1 MGLSGFIIEQREK
14 EAEALKT
21 FLFYSLIVSV
31 ALHIGVLAL
40 SINKFFHRVRE
51 IREEPIELTIL
62 ETIPQK
68 VVQPAT
74 EIKSPV
80 KINSGSSGGGNNSE
94 EISIPIEKGSS
105 LINSFVPPIAK
116 QYQPKITNHF
126 ITKPSQTVTNFEP
139 RIIAKLP
146 KSTPIKNRNFQ
157 PETIEN
163 PVKIDPIENPNFQP
177 ETIENPVK
185 IDPIENPNFQPET
198 QLKLPKINP
207 IQKLDE
213 NSNNFPSTQPQA
225 DTKPTDVP
233 PLNSETPTNISPYN
247 IPSANPT
254 VFTQLPQNRNGNGNG
269 NGNGTGNGNGNGNG
283 TGNGNGNGTGNGNGN
298 GNGAEAENKPIATAP
313 KPETEN
319 SSKLNPAAEC
329 ISCQIKYP
337 DRARRRGA
345 EGTPLIAIDT
355 DNNGTVTQV
364 RLIRSS
370 GDSELDEAAE
380 KYAQDWKLT
389 PKEGGRKGVTTDVNF
404 IMKGSQ
410 LYRKRQER
418 QREKPSV
425 GN

>member
-31 ALHIGVLAL
+31 ALHLGVLAL
-40 SINKFFHRVRE
+40 SIHKFFHRVRE

-105 LINSFVPPIAK
+105 LINSFVPPLAK
-116 QYQPKITNHF
+116 HYQPKITNHF

-139 RIIAKLP
+139 KIIAKLP
-146 KSTPIKNRNFQ
+146 KSNPIKNTNFQ
-157 PETIEN
+157 PEIIEN
-163 PVKIDPIENPNFQP
+163 PVKIDPIENTNFQP
-177 ETIENPVK
+177 KTI
-185 IDPIENPNFQPET
+185 
-198 QLKLPKINP
+198 LKLPEINP

-213 NSNNFPSTQPQA
+213 NLNNFPSTEPQA
-225 DTKPTDVP
+225 DTKPTDIP
-233 PLNSETPTNISPYN
+233 PLNSENPTNISPYN
-247 IPSANPT
+247 IPIPSTNPN
-254 VFTQLPQNRNGNGNG
+254 VFTQLPQNGNGLG
-269 NGNGTGNGNGNGNG
+269 TGNGTGNGAGNGIGYGSGNGLGTDNG
-283 TGNGNGNGTGNGNGN
+283 TGNS
-298 GNGAEAENKPIATAP
+298 AEAESNPIATP
-313 KPETEN
+313 TKPAIEN
-319 SSKLNPAAEC
+319 SSKLNRAAEC
-329 ISCQIKYP
+329 IFCQIKYP
-337 DRARRRGA
+337 DRARKRGA
-345 EGTPLIAIDT
+345 EGTALIAIDT
-355 DNNGTVTQV
+355 NDNGIVTQV

-389 PKEGGRKGVTTDVNF
+389 PKEGGREAVTTEVNF
-404 IMKGSQ
+404 IIKGSQ

>member
-40 SINKFFHRVRE
+40 SIHKFFHRVRE

-62 ETIPQK
+62 EPIPQK
-68 VVQPAT
+68 FVQPAT

-105 LINSFVPPIAK
+105 LINSFVPPLAK
-116 QYQPKITNHF
+116 HYQPKITNHF

-139 RIIAKLP
+139 KIIAKLP
-146 KSTPIKNRNFQ
+146 KSNPIKNTNFQ
-157 PETIEN
+157 SETIEK
-163 PVKIDPIENPNFQP
+163 PVKIDPIENTNFQP
-177 ETIENPVK
+177 ETI
-185 IDPIENPNFQPET
+185 
-198 QLKLPKINP
+198 LKLPKINP

-213 NSNNFPSTQPQA
+213 NSNNFPSTEPQA
-225 DTKPTDVP
+225 DTKPTDIP
-233 PLNSETPTNISPYN
+233 PLNSENPTNISPYN
-247 IPSANPT
+247 IPIPSTNPN
-254 VFTQLPQNRNGNGNG
+254 VFTQLPQNGNGLGTGTGTGTGTGNG
-269 NGNGTGNGNGNGNG
+269 TGSGAGNGTGNGA
-283 TGNGNGNGTGNGNGN
+283 
-298 GNGAEAENKPIATAP
+298 GNGAEAEINPISTPLKPAI
-313 KPETEN
+313 EN
-319 SSKLNPAAEC
+319 SSKLNRKAEC
-329 ISCQIKYP
+329 IFCQIKYP
-337 DRARRRGA
+337 DRARKRGA
-345 EGTPLIAIDT
+345 EGTALIAIDT
-355 DNNGTVTQV
+355 NDNGIVTQV

-389 PKEGGRKGVTTDVNF
+389 PKEGGREAVTTEINF
-404 IMKGSQ
+404 IIKGSQ

>member
-105 LINSFVPPIAK
+105 LINSFVPPVAK

-146 KSTPIKNRNFQ
+146 KSNPIKNRNFQ

-163 PVKIDPIENPNFQP
+163 PVKIDPIENTNFQP
-177 ETIENPVK
+177 ETI
-185 IDPIENPNFQPET
+185 
-198 QLKLPKINP
+198 LKLPKINP

-225 DTKPTDVP
+225 DTKPIDIP

-254 VFTQLPQNRNGNGNG
+254 VFTQLPQNGNS
-269 NGNGTGNGNGNGNG
+269 TGNG
-283 TGNGNGNGTGNGNGN
+283 TGNGNGNGTGNGT
-298 GNGAEAENKPIATAP
+298 GNGAGNGTGNGMGNGTGDEAGNTPISTPP
-313 KPETEN
+313 KPAIEN
-319 SSKLNPAAEC
+319 SSKLNRAAEC

-345 EGTPLIAIDT
+345 EGTALIAIDT
-355 DNNGTVTQV
+355 DDNGTITRV

-389 PKEGGRKGVTTDVNF
+389 PKEGGREAVTTEVNF

>member
-31 ALHIGVLAL
+31 ALHLGVLAL
-40 SINKFFHRVRE
+40 SIHKFFHRVRE

-62 ETIPQK
+62 EPIPQK
-68 VVQPAT
+68 FVQPAT

-105 LINSFVPPIAK
+105 LINSFVPPLAK
-116 QYQPKITNHF
+116 HYQPKITNHF

-139 RIIAKLP
+139 KIIAKLP
-146 KSTPIKNRNFQ
+146 KSNPIKNTNFQ
-157 PETIEN
+157 SETIEK
-163 PVKIDPIENPNFQP
+163 PVKIDPIENTNFQP
-177 ETIENPVK
+177 ETI
-185 IDPIENPNFQPET
+185 
-198 QLKLPKINP
+198 LKLPKINP

-213 NSNNFPSTQPQA
+213 NSNNFPSTEPQA
-225 DTKPTDVP
+225 DTKPTDIP
-233 PLNSETPTNISPYN
+233 PLNSENPTNISPYN
-247 IPSANPT
+247 IPIPSTNPN
-254 VFTQLPQNRNGNGNG
+254 VFTQLPQNGNGLGTGTGNG
-269 NGNGTGNGNGNGNG
+269 TANGTGNGSGNGSGNGTGNS
-283 TGNGNGNGTGNGNGN
+283 
-298 GNGAEAENKPIATAP
+298 AESESNSIATP
-313 KPETEN
+313 TKPPIEN
-319 SSKLNPAAEC
+319 SSKLNRKAEC
-329 ISCQIKYP
+329 ISCESKYP

-345 EGTPLIAIDT
+345 EGTALIAIDT
-355 DNNGTVTQV
+355 NDNGTVTRV

-389 PKEGGRKGVTTDVNF
+389 PKEGGREAVTTEINF
-404 IMKGSQ
+404 IIKGSQ

>member
-31 ALHIGVLAL
+31 ALHLGVLAL
-40 SINKFFHRVRE
+40 SIHKFFHRVRE

-62 ETIPQK
+62 EPIPQK
-68 VVQPAT
+68 FVQPAT

-105 LINSFVPPIAK
+105 LINSFVPPLAK
-116 QYQPKITNHF
+116 HYQPKITNHF
-126 ITKPSQTVTNFEP
+126 ITKPSQTVTKFEP
-139 RIIAKLP
+139 KIIAKLP
-146 KSTPIKNRNFQ
+146 KSNPIKNTNFQ
-157 PETIEN
+157 PEIIENPVKIDPIKNTNFQPEIIEN
-163 PVKIDPIENPNFQP
+163 PVKIDPIENTNFQP
-177 ETIENPVK
+177 KTI
-185 IDPIENPNFQPET
+185 
-198 QLKLPKINP
+198 LKLPEINP

-213 NSNNFPSTQPQA
+213 NSNNFPSTEPQA
-225 DTKPTDVP
+225 DTKPTDIP
-233 PLNSETPTNISPYN
+233 PLNSENPTNISPYN
-247 IPSANPT
+247 IPSTNPN
-254 VFTQLPQNRNGNGNG
+254 VFTQLPQNGNGLG
-269 NGNGTGNGNGNGNG
+269 TGNGTGNGAGNGIGSGNGLGTDNG
-283 TGNGNGNGTGNGNGN
+283 TGNS
-298 GNGAEAENKPIATAP
+298 AEAESNPISTPLKPAI
-313 KPETEN
+313 EN
-319 SSKLNPAAEC
+319 SSKLNRAAEC
-329 ISCQIKYP
+329 IFCQIKYP
-337 DRARRRGA
+337 DRARKRGA
-345 EGTPLIAIDT
+345 EGTALIAIDT
-355 DNNGTVTQV
+355 NDNGIVTQV

-389 PKEGGRKGVTTDVNF
+389 PKEGGREAVTTEVNF
-404 IMKGSQ
+404 IIKGSQ

>member
-31 ALHIGVLAL
+31 ALHLGVLAL
-40 SINKFFHRVRE
+40 SIHKFFHRVRE

-62 ETIPQK
+62 EPIPQK
-68 VVQPAT
+68 FVQPAT

-105 LINSFVPPIAK
+105 LINSFVPPLAK
-116 QYQPKITNHF
+116 HYQPKITNHF
-126 ITKPSQTVTNFEP
+126 ITKPSQTVTKFEP
-139 RIIAKLP
+139 KIIAKLP
-146 KSTPIKNRNFQ
+146 KSNPIKNTKFQ
-157 PETIEN
+157 SETIEK
-163 PVKIDPIENPNFQP
+163 PVKIDQIENTNFQP
-177 ETIENPVK
+177 KTI
-185 IDPIENPNFQPET
+185 
-198 QLKLPKINP
+198 LKLPEINP

-225 DTKPTDVP
+225 DTKPTDIP
-233 PLNSETPTNISPYN
+233 PLNSENPTDISPYN
-247 IPSANPT
+247 IPIPSTNPN
-254 VFTQLPQNRNGNGNG
+254 VFTQLPQNGNGLG
-269 NGNGTGNGNGNGNG
+269 TGNGTGNGAGNGIGNGSGNGLGTDNG
-283 TGNGNGNGTGNGNGN
+283 TGNS
-298 GNGAEAENKPIATAP
+298 AEAESNPISTPLKPAI
-313 KPETEN
+313 EN
-319 SSKLNPAAEC
+319 SSKLNRAAEC
-329 ISCQIKYP
+329 IFCQIKYP
-337 DRARRRGA
+337 DRARKRGA
-345 EGTPLIAIDT
+345 EGTALIAIDT
-355 DNNGTVTQV
+355 NDNGIVTQV

-389 PKEGGRKGVTTDVNF
+389 PKEGGREAVTTEVNF
-404 IMKGSQ
+404 IIKGSQ

-418 QREKPSV
+418 QRQKPSV

>member
-105 LINSFVPPIAK
+105 LINSFVPPVAK

-139 RIIAKLP
+139 KIIAKLP
-146 KSTPIKNRNFQ
+146 KSNPIKNTNFQ

-163 PVKIDPIENPNFQP
+163 PVKIDPIENTNFQP
-177 ETIENPVK
+177 ETI
-185 IDPIENPNFQPET
+185 
-198 QLKLPKINP
+198 LKLPEINP
-207 IQKLDE
+207 IKKLDE

-225 DTKPTDVP
+225 DTKPTDIP
-233 PLNSETPTNISPYN
+233 PLNSENPTDISPYN
-247 IPSANPT
+247 IPIPSTNPN
-254 VFTQLPQNRNGNGNG
+254 VFTQLPQNGNGLG
-269 NGNGTGNGNGNGNG
+269 TGNGTGNGAGNGIGNGSGNGLGTDNG
-283 TGNGNGNGTGNGNGN
+283 TGNS
-298 GNGAEAENKPIATAP
+298 AEAESNPISTPLKPAI
-313 KPETEN
+313 EN
-319 SSKLNPAAEC
+319 SSKLNRAAEC
-329 ISCQIKYP
+329 IFCQIKYP
-337 DRARRRGA
+337 DRARKRGA
-345 EGTPLIAIDT
+345 EGTALIAIDT
-355 DNNGTVTQV
+355 NDNGIVTQV

-389 PKEGGRKGVTTDVNF
+389 PKEGGREAVTTEVNF
-404 IMKGSQ
+404 IIKGSQ

-418 QREKPSV
+418 QRQKPSV

>member
-31 ALHIGVLAL
+31 ALHLGVLAL
-40 SINKFFHRVRE
+40 SIHKFFHRVRE

-94 EISIPIEKGSS
+94 EISIEKGSS
-105 LINSFVPPIAK
+105 LINSFVPPLAK
-116 QYQPKITNHF
+116 HYQPKITNHF

-146 KSTPIKNRNFQ
+146 KSNPIKNTNFQ
-157 PETIEN
+157 PEIIEN
-163 PVKIDPIENPNFQP
+163 PVKIDPIENTNFQP
-177 ETIENPVK
+177 ETI
-185 IDPIENPNFQPET
+185 
-198 QLKLPKINP
+198 LKLPKINP

-213 NSNNFPSTQPQA
+213 NSNNFPSTEPQA
-225 DTKPTDVP
+225 DTKPTDIP
-233 PLNSETPTNISPYN
+233 PLNSENPTNISPYN
-247 IPSANPT
+247 IPIPSTNPN
-254 VFTQLPQNRNGNGNG
+254 VFTQLPQNGNGLGTGTGTGTGTGNG
-269 NGNGTGNGNGNGNG
+269 TGSGAGNGTGNGA
-283 TGNGNGNGTGNGNGN
+283 
-298 GNGAEAENKPIATAP
+298 GNGAEAEINPISTPLKPAI
-313 KPETEN
+313 EN
-319 SSKLNPAAEC
+319 SSKLNRAAEC
-329 ISCQIKYP
+329 IFCQIKYP
-337 DRARRRGA
+337 DRARKRGA
-345 EGTPLIAIDT
+345 EGTALIAIDT
-355 DNNGTVTQV
+355 NDNGIVTQV

-389 PKEGGRKGVTTDVNF
+389 PKEGGREAVTTEVNF
-404 IMKGSQ
+404 IIKGSQ

>member
-31 ALHIGVLAL
+31 ALHLGVLAL

-105 LINSFVPPIAK
+105 LINSFVPPVAK

-146 KSTPIKNRNFQ
+146 KRNPIKNRNFQ

-163 PVKIDPIENPNFQP
+163 PVKIDPIKNPNFQP
-177 ETIENPVK
+177 ETI
-185 IDPIENPNFQPET
+185 
-198 QLKLPKINP
+198 LKLPKINP

-233 PLNSETPTNISPYN
+233 PLNSENPTNISPYN
-247 IPSANPT
+247 IPSTNPT
-254 VFTQLPQNRNGNGNG
+254 VFTQLPQNGNSTGNGLGTGTGNG
-269 NGNGTGNGNGNGNG
+269 MGNGTGDGLGTG
-283 TGNGNGNGTGNGNGN
+283 TGNGMGTGTGDEAGNT
-298 GNGAEAENKPIATAP
+298 PIATPP
-313 KPETEN
+313 KPTIEN
-319 SSKLNPAAEC
+319 SSKLNRKAEC
-329 ISCQIKYP
+329 VRCEYTYP

-355 DNNGTVTQV
+355 DDNGTVTRV

-380 KYAQDWKLT
+380 KYAQEWKLT
-389 PKEGGRKGVTTDVNF
+389 PKEGGREAVTTEVKF